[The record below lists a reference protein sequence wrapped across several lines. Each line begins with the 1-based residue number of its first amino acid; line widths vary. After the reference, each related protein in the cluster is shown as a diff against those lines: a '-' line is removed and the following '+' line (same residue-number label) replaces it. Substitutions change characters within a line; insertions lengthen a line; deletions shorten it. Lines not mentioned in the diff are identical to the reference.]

1 KQELAEAGEELE
13 RTAAALTSTAVDKRI
28 EVGDVSGT
36 ICKVAADLNV
46 DVIVVGSHG
55 RGALERLLLGSVSDQ
70 VVRHAPCPVLVIRPT
85 PEKKD
90 PKKLARASLP
100 ANCGQDF
107 VRVTPV
113 FLPTVGRISCA
124 WRLFSCQLW
133 AGFGARGASFPANC
147 LQLFGPLRVRFVA
160 HCLQRFYQGWL

>member
-1 KQELAEAGEELE
+1 MHVLIATDGSDASIEAARRAAQLLRPAEHVTLLSVLTEVPGDDAGGFEGSVYSAGEQEALWKQELAEAGEELE

-70 VVRHAPCPVLVIRPT
+70 VVRHAPCPVLVIRPR
-85 PEKKD
+85 PDKKD
-90 PKKLARASLP
+90 HKK
-100 ANCGQDF
+100 
-107 VRVTPV
+107 
-113 FLPTVGRISCA
+113 
-124 WRLFSCQLW
+124 
-133 AGFGARGASFPANC
+133 
-147 LQLFGPLRVRFVA
+147 
-160 HCLQRFYQGWL
+160 